1 MIRIPHQK
9 EHLKFLKWQGEN
21 DHLMLTLLSPHRKTF
36 ITITEFRDEQNERK
50 SPSNQKPI

>member
-21 DHLMLTLLSPHRKTF
+21 DQFMLIFLSPHRKTF
-36 ITITEFRDEQNERK
+36 IANTKFRDEQNQK
-50 SPSNQKPI
+50 KIPSN

>member
-21 DHLMLTLLSPHRKTF
+21 DQFMLTLLSPYRKTF
-36 ITITEFRDEQNERK
+36 ITLTKVCDEQNKRIV
-50 SPSNQKPI
+50 P

>member
-21 DHLMLTLLSPHRKTF
+21 DQFMLTLLSPHRKTF
-36 ITITEFRDEQNERK
+36 ITITEFRDDQNERK